1 MSEENSALHCHLLSP
16 ADIISQRW
24 PAAGASWPQLCSAYF
39 IRNSVCSEL
48 ALTLPAQWLTAS
60 LRVTKINEEEY
71 RCNCCVIFWSG
82 PCCAV
87 LTKQSVSLLTTALL
101 SDWPAQAGTNQYSR
115 LSDFMILCQA
125 FLSCAASGCLS
136 TEHIIVARFYIRF
149 PPNKVISAEW
159 QRGKFCCKWE
169 CWLDTIVGVS
179 GCFLSGCTFTT
190 SPDPATPFSMTIS
203 AVMSTSTSQ
212 SVSNNQSTLLSSVF
226 FPQYQSVG
234 LTWSEDDL
242 TLGMS
247 YWREPSGWAPLSQ
260 IGGEKYDLTP
270 HSQLSTPLEL
280 CI

>member
-1 MSEENSALHCHLLSP
+1 MRRTQHYIVTYSALLTLFLSADQQLARADLSSAQHISLETQSAVNWPWPCLLS
-16 ADIISQRW
+16 D
-24 PAAGASWPQLCSAYF
+24 
-39 IRNSVCSEL
+39 
-48 ALTLPAQWLTAS
+48 TAS

-149 PPNKVISAEW
+149 PPNKVITAEW

-190 SPDPATPFSMTIS
+190 SPDTATPFSMTIS
-203 AVMSTSTSQ
+203 LLISTST
-212 SVSNNQSTLLSSVF
+212 LS
-226 FPQYQSVG
+226 
-234 LTWSEDDL
+234 
-242 TLGMS
+242 
-247 YWREPSGWAPLSQ
+247 
-260 IGGEKYDLTP
+260 
-270 HSQLSTPLEL
+270 
-280 CI
+280 